1 MTRIAI
7 MRPEEKMNESISLA
21 KSMGFDPICASPL
34 RVDIV
39 DSHDFDEFLDLAING
54 MLDAIVLTSSIGVRA
69 LIQLAERRMRKVD
82 FLALVRRMQVLSIGP
97 QTARSLEGMGVR
109 VDFMPET
116 YSSEGIL
123 ASLPKRW
130 GAGKRIVVIR
140 SDRGEQKLIGGL
152 RKEGA
157 EVSEVIVYCLVQVQ
171 DDPEVKAL
179 VAKGLAGEIDTFAF
193 TSPLSA
199 KTFLEAA
206 EGLTSKQA
214 VLDMLGRSIVAAI
227 GKPTKEALE
236 GGGVRVDVVPES
248 AIFEHLLLA
257 IKSVIDKRRRTR

>member
-1 MTRIAI
+1 
-7 MRPEEKMNESISLA
+7 
-21 KSMGFDPICASPL
+21 
-34 RVDIV
+34 
-39 DSHDFDEFLDLAING
+39 
-54 MLDAIVLTSSIGVRA
+54 
-69 LIQLAERRMRKVD
+69 MRKVD

-109 VDFMPET
+109 VDFMPEI

-123 ASLPKRW
+123 ASLPRQW

-140 SDRGEQKLIGGL
+140 SDRGERQLIGGL
-152 RKEGA
+152 QEEGA
-157 EVSEVIVYCLVQVQ
+157 NVSEVIVYRLVQAQ
-171 DDPEVKAL
+171 DDPELKAL
-179 VAKGLAGEIDTFAF
+179 VAKGLAGEIDAYAF

-199 KTFLEAA
+199 RTFLEAA

-236 GGGVRVDVVPES
+236 AGDVRVDVVPES
-248 AIFEHLLLA
+248 ATFEHLLVALKDA
-257 IKSVIDKRRRTR
+257 IDKRRGTR